1 MDTTELGVSILLK
14 SWLWCLVAVLT
25 ACILEQWISLAL
37 LGWFFVV
44 NYSQRSSRCFSFM
57 LPRFNTK
64 DRIILLITELK
75 TKPNKKNSNKQKQ
88 RKDETS
94 LAHQVL
100 ALITDKTLRYFGL
113 QDESLSEASSWLSCE
128 PDIKWSPNQYEFLC
142 CLNCHVNYRET
153 CCE

>member
-64 DRIILLITELK
+64 DKNNSFDYRIK
-75 TKPNKKNSNKQKQ
+75 NQTKQKNPNKQKW

-94 LAHQVL
+94 LTHQVL
-100 ALITDKTLRYFGL
+100 TLITDKTL
-113 QDESLSEASSWLSCE
+113 QDKSLSEASSWLSCE
-128 PDIKWSPNQYEFLC
+128 PDINWSPNQYEFLC